1 MLFLLTL
8 LVVHV
13 ETHSQTHK
21 AQSEAQSSKPTLP
34 IAASVV
40 PKQNNGQTLQP
51 KNDDHVDADIRIISA
66 PARDLYDRAGF
77 WISFVSSSLALRGS
91 LWPSALCAPLAGR
104 LNS

>member
-66 PARDLYDRAGF
+66 PPGTFTTVL
-77 WISFVSSSLALRGS
+77 VSGSALCSSPLALRGS